1 MIYLEQG
8 CKTRTGQ
15 VWRFQFFF
23 NLWYNIYVKR
33 CLTCKGDKAM
43 IDNLVEYEEI
53 QIVWFTNGAK
63 AAFTEFDIL
72 ML

>member
-1 MIYLEQG
+1 
-8 CKTRTGQ
+8 
-15 VWRFQFFF
+15 
-23 NLWYNIYVKR
+23 
-33 CLTCKGDKAM
+33 M